1 MIQSPE
7 VNITTVSSKLQ
18 SYIHALHTD
27 DAMVLY

>member
-18 SYIHALHTD
+18 SYNPLHID